1 MLGRSIM
8 SLLWFSLLN
17 LLLFEHFLLTVTRL
31 SLIVNYYLAIFILL
45 LASYLLLLF
54 GFGLFHNL

>member
-54 GFGLFHNL
+54 GFGLFNYL